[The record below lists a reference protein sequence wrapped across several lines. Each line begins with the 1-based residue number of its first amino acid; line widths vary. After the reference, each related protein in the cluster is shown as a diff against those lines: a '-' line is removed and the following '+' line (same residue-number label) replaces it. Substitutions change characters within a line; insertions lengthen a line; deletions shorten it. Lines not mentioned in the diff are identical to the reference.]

1 MTDSNWQKVREI
13 FDSASS
19 RQPEE
24 RQKFVNEACGEDKV
38 LLAEVESLL
47 SSLDSA
53 DSFMEAPAVAKV
65 ADLIEVETKKLEAG
79 RCFGHYEIIEQIGT
93 GGMGEVYLA
102 NDTRLKR
109 KTAIKVLPGSVAQ
122 DHERM
127 HPFVREAQSA
137 SALNHPNI
145 ITIYEIGETDNT
157 HFIATEYIEGET
169 LRARLKAASLD
180 LKSALEIAI
189 QVASALDAAHQA
201 GIVHRDIKPENVM
214 IRPDGLVKVLDFG
227 IAKLTEKLSE
237 TALESATTR
246 RAQTRSGT
254 IVGTPAYMSPE
265 QALGKVVDAR
275 SDVFSFGVMLYE
287 LLTGKRP
294 FEGRNAMETIA
305 SILNKEPV
313 PLSRR
318 TPEVPH
324 EIERIINKTLKKD
337 REERYQTARDVLI
350 DLKASTQNSLSPPT
364 SSAEY
369 IVGKISSN
377 KRAAAFGLVI
387 LLTLVGLGY
396 WYFFNRA
403 AVVKQIESIAVMP
416 FVNESGNADVEY
428 LSDGMTET
436 LINNLSQIPNLGVKA
451 RSSVFRYKGKEFDPK
466 KIAAELN
473 VQAILTGRIVQRG
486 EQMTLNLEL
495 INAQTENILW
505 GNKYERKS
513 SDLVSLQRE
522 IARDVSGKLKANIS
536 GTEAAKVEKNY
547 TTNPEAY
554 QLYLK
559 GRFFW
564 NKRTG
569 SDLKQAAEFYRQ
581 AIEKDPKYALAF
593 SGLAET
599 YVLFSGHDVAP
610 ADDSMPLAK
619 AAALRALE
627 IDDSLAEAHTA
638 LGYYLTLYEFD
649 LDRSEKEF
657 RRAIE
662 LKPDYA
668 TAHQWFAANLTVVKR
683 FDESLAELRLAE
695 ELDPL
700 SPDVGTDLGA
710 ALVFARRY
718 DEAIVQL
725 KRTLV
730 RDPNFSRAHSYLGWA
745 YGAKGMYAEAIA
757 EARNALELNN
767 SFFIKGYLALWLAKS
782 GNRDESL
789 EILTELKKAASE
801 GYVRPSTLAVVYI
814 GLGDKV
820 EALNQLEKEVSSRS
834 FNAIYLAVLPE
845 LDDLRSEPR
854 FKAMLKRMNLPE

>member
-1 MTDSNWQKVREI
+1 MADNNWQKVREI
-13 FDSASS
+13 FDLASS
-19 RQPEE
+19 LQPEE
-24 RQKFVNEACGEDKV
+24 RQNFVSEACGEDKI

-47 SSLDSA
+47 SSLSSA
-53 DSFMEAPAVAKV
+53 ESFMETPAVTKV
-65 ADLIEVETKKLEAG
+65 ADLIEAETKKLEAG
-79 RCFGHYEIIEQIGT
+79 KRFGHYEIIGQIGA

-102 NDTRLKR
+102 KDTRLGR
-109 KTAIKVLPGSVAQ
+109 KTAIKVLPGNVAQ
-122 DHERM
+122 DRQRM
-127 HPFVREAQSA
+127 HPFVQEAQSA

-169 LRARLKAASLD
+169 LRARLKAAPMD

-189 QVASALDAAHQA
+189 QVASALDAAHLA
-201 GIVHRDIKPENVM
+201 SIVHRDIKPENVM

-227 IAKLTEKLSE
+227 IAKLTEKLSV
-237 TALESATTR
+237 TDLESATTR
-246 RAQTRSGT
+246 RAQTRPGT
-254 IVGTPAYMSPE
+254 IIGTTAYMSPE

-275 SDVFSFGVMLYE
+275 SDIFSFGVMLYE
-287 LLTGKRP
+287 LLAGKRP
-294 FEGRNAMETIA
+294 FEGGNAMETIA

-324 EIERIINKTLKKD
+324 EIERIINKTLRKD
-337 REERYQTARDVLI
+337 REERYQTAKDVLI

-369 IVGKISSN
+369 IAGKISSN
-377 KRAAAFGLVI
+377 KRAAAFGSVI
-387 LLTLVGLGY
+387 LLTLVSFGY
-396 WYFFNRA
+396 WYFFNR

-416 FVNESGNADVEY
+416 FVNESDNADVEY

-436 LINNLSQIPNLGVKA
+436 LINSLSQIPNLGVKS

-473 VQAILTGRIVQRG
+473 VQAILTGRVVQRG
-486 EQMTLNLEL
+486 EQMTLSLEL
-495 INAQTENILW
+495 IDAQTENILW

-559 GRFFW
+559 GKFFW

-569 SDLKQAAEFYRQ
+569 NDLKQAAEFYRQ

-599 YVLFSGHDVAP
+599 YVLFSGYDVAP

-638 LGYYLTLYEFD
+638 LGYYLTRYEFD

-662 LKPDYA
+662 LKPNYA
-668 TAHQWFAANLTVVKR
+668 TAHQWFAINLTVVKR

-695 ELDPL
+695 ALDPL

-757 EARNALELNN
+757 EARTALELSN

-782 GNRDESL
+782 GNRDEAL
-789 EILTELKKAASE
+789 KIFTELKKAASE
-801 GYVRPSTLAVVYI
+801 VYVRPSTLAVVYI
-814 GLGDKV
+814 GLGNKV

-834 FNAIYLAVLPE
+834 LNAIYLAVLPDV
-845 LDDLRSEPR
+845 DDLRSEPR